1 VSSVRRTPLVRCAAL
16 EGNNDAGPVFLK
28 LECLQRT
35 GSFKLRGATEAIASL
50 PAQEREA
57 GVVTAS
63 AGNHGAGLALA
74 GGAAGVA
81 VTVVVPERTP
91 QNKQQRML
99 GLGAELLVQGKD
111 YDASEAIAR
120 NLASKRGATFVSAFD
135 DENVIR
141 GNGGSLGEEIS
152 QQVEALGFTLGTVL
166 APVGGG
172 GLIGGLANQLSPR
185 DVSVVGC
192 QPTNNCA
199 MHDSVALGR
208 ALCEYEKL
216 HTVAEGCEGAVCE
229 RTYSIVA
236 KHGIEIVTVSEE
248 SILDAVRFLY
258 RECGVV
264 AETSAGVPIAAIRT
278 KVARCDPAN
287 ATVVVISGGNIDDSA
302 LDSLLAESD
311 D

>member
-1 VSSVRRTPLVRCAAL
+1 MSSVRQTPLVRCRAL
-16 EGNNDAGPVFLK
+16 ETADSGAVFLK

-35 GSFKLRGATEAIASL
+35 GSFKLRGATCAIAALS
-50 PAQEREA
+50 QEARAA

-74 GGAAGVA
+74 GGAAGVT

-111 YDASEAIAR
+111 YDASEGIAR
-120 NLASKRGATFVSAFD
+120 EIAKTRGATFVSAFD
-135 DENVIR
+135 DDAVIR
-141 GNGGSLGEEIS
+141 GNGGSLGEEIRRQMDS
-152 QQVEALGFTLGTVL
+152 LGEPLGRVL

-172 GLIGGLANQLSPR
+172 GLIGGLANELVPTGIE
-185 DVSVVGC
+185 VLGC

-199 MHDSVALGR
+199 MHDSVELGR

-216 HTVAEGCEGAVCE
+216 RTIAEGCEGAVCE
-229 RTYSIVA
+229 RTYDIVA
-236 KHGIEIVTVSEE
+236 AHGLKIVTVSEE
-248 SILDAVRFLY
+248 SIEDAVRFLY

-264 AETSAGVPIAAIRT
+264 AETSAAVPVAAMREGAAAWSG
-278 KVARCDPAN
+278 KG
-287 ATVVVISGGNIDDSA
+287 ATVVVVSGGNIDDAA
-302 LDSLLAESD
+302 LDTLLAGG
-311 D
+311 